1 MMSEFNS
8 ENNHLY
14 IKAQEI
20 CQKIEQIEKNS
31 DFKSR
36 ISIIERNKKE
46 IKKKFFINLNHY
58 NDIYSSSLIYKN
70 AAIKKLTDEKNRI
83 KENNKMELSVFIDAL
98 NKLKKYIQNKTGFT
112 DKQIFVEPQ
121 FHSTGM
127 YDFDVFVFDEAGY
140 QNKCNEY
147 DEKIQFVKDEFIAK
161 VVDYYNELENVV
173 FSYFKK
179 RNNSYTCKFN
189 SFNYENKN
197 SDKLKEQID
206 ELNVFNFMSNC
217 NVKCLM
223 FKDFQKL

>member
-98 NKLKKYIQNKTGFT
+98 NKLKKDIQNT
-112 DKQIFVEPQ
+112 
-121 FHSTGM
+121 TGM

-206 ELNVFNFMSNC
+206 ELNVLNFMSNC

>member
-1 MMSEFNS
+1 MMPEFNN

-36 ISIIERNKKE
+36 ISILERNKKE

-70 AAIKKLTDEKNRI
+70 AAIKKLTDEKNKI

-98 NKLKKYIQNKTGFT
+98 NKLKKDIQNKTGFT

-127 YDFDVFVFDEAGY
+127 YDFDVFIFDEASY
-140 QNKCNEY
+140 QKKCNDY
-147 DEKIQFVKDEFIAK
+147 DERIRLVKDEFLSK
-161 VVDYYNELENVV
+161 VTDYYNELENVV
-173 FSYFKK
+173 FNYFKK
-179 RNNSYTCKFN
+179 RNNSYTCEFN

-197 SDKLKEQID
+197 SDELKEQID

-217 NVKCLM
+217 TVKCLM

>member
-1 MMSEFNS
+1 MSKFNS
-8 ENNHLY
+8 KDNQLY

-36 ISIIERNKKE
+36 ISILERNKKE

-58 NDIYSSSLIYKN
+58 NNIYSSSLIYKN
-70 AAIKKLTDEKNRI
+70 AAIKKLTDEKNRS
-83 KENNKMELSVFIDAL
+83 KENNKMELSVFINEL
-98 NKLKKYIQNKTGFT
+98 IKLKKDIQKKTGFT

-121 FHSTGM
+121 FHSTEM
-127 YDFDVFVFDEAGY
+127 YDFDVFIFDEASY
-140 QNKCNEY
+140 QKKCNDY
-147 DEKIQFVKDEFIAK
+147 DERIRLVKDEFLSK
-161 VVDYYNELENVV
+161 VTDYYNELENVV
-173 FSYFKK
+173 FNYFKK
-179 RNNSYTCKFN
+179 RNNSYTCEFN

-197 SDKLKEQID
+197 SDELKEQID

>member
-1 MMSEFNS
+1 MMPEFNN

-98 NKLKKYIQNKTGFT
+98 NKLKKDIQNKTGFT

-189 SFNYENKN
+189 SFNYKT
-197 SDKLKEQID
+197 KIQI
-206 ELNVFNFMSNC
+206 N
-217 NVKCLM
+217 
-223 FKDFQKL
+223 

>member
-1 MMSEFNS
+1 MSKFNS
-8 ENNHLY
+8 KDNQLY

-36 ISIIERNKKE
+36 ISILERNKKE

-58 NDIYSSSLIYKN
+58 NNIYSSSLIYKN
-70 AAIKKLTDEKNRI
+70 AAIKKLTDEKNRS

-98 NKLKKYIQNKTGFT
+98 NKLKKDIQKKTGFT

-127 YDFDVFVFDEAGY
+127 YDFDIFIFDEAGY
-140 QNKCNEY
+140 QKKCNDY
-147 DEKIQFVKDEFIAK
+147 DEQIRFVKDEFLSK
-161 VVDYYNELENVV
+161 VTDYYNELENVV
-173 FSYFKK
+173 FSYFKQH
-179 RNNSYTCKFN
+179 NNNYFVNIS
-189 SFNYENKN
+189 YENKN
-197 SDKLKEQID
+197 SDELKEQIE
-206 ELNVFNFMSNC
+206 ELNIFNFMSNC